1 MKHTLLNSSEY
12 MQWGWSKWIKSL
24 KYSYARESFDSHISL
39 HTVLENRAF
48 IIRISKMWRAGRP
61 FLGIMA

>member
-1 MKHTLLNSSEY
+1 